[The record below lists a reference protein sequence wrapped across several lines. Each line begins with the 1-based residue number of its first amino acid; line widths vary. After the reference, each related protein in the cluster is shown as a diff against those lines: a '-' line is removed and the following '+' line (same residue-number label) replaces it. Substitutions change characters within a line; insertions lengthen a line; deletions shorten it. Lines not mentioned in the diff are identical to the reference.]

1 MGWIADLLKEIP
13 SAARYKAEL
22 ESMEKKVIALESE
35 NKNLR
40 EEIQRRDD
48 VIQRENSPGQRLEEI
63 REKMLALIAK
73 QEGIT
78 ETAIAAALNITAQ
91 LARFHLQELSNAG
104 FAGATLN
111 MGGGPSRWG
120 LMQAGRRYLASYGLL
135 A

>member
-22 ESMEKKVIALESE
+22 ESMERKVIALEAE
-35 NKNLR
+35 NTSLR

-48 VIQRENSPGQRLEEI
+48 VIQKENSHGQRLEEI
-63 REKMLALIAK
+63 REQMLAIIAK

-78 ETAIAAALNITAQ
+78 ETAIAAALNINAQ
-91 LARFHLQELSNAG
+91 LARFHLQELSKSG

-111 MGGGPSRWG
+111 MGGGPGRWG
-120 LMQAGRRYLASYGLL
+120 LMQEGRRYLASHGLL

>member
-1 MGWIADLLKEIP
+1 MGLIADLLKEIP

-22 ESMEKKVIALESE
+22 ESMEKKVVALESE
-35 NKNLR
+35 NKALR

-48 VIQRENSPGQRLEEI
+48 VIQKERSHGQRLEEI
-63 REKMLALIAK
+63 REQMLALIAK

-78 ETAIAAALNITAQ
+78 ETAIAAELNINSQ
-91 LARFHLQELSNAG
+91 LARFHLQELSKAG

-111 MGGGPSRWG
+111 MDGGPGRWG
-120 LMQAGRRYLASYGLL
+120 LMQEGRGYLASHGLL